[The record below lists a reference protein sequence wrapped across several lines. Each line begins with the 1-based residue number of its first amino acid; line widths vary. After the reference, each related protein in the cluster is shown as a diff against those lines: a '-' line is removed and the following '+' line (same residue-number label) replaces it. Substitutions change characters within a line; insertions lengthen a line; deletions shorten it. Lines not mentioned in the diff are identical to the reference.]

1 MATRKPRRGKRY
13 PWNKGL
19 IIGQRRPFSP
29 SDVRSIKKQITKR
42 GESGLRDRALF
53 STAIDVMLH
62 APDLL
67 GLTVKD
73 VRKRNR
79 AMRDTL
85 ELTIADNGRTIQRNL
100 SKTTMNLLDKWINQ
114 SGKKPGDY
122 LFTGQTSG
130 RSGAITPR
138 QFSRLVKFWANDIGL
153 DPSLYGTESLRRTRS
168 LYILNR
174 TGNLEAVRVLLG
186 LNDVGSTARYLF
198 DSEPQDALAIS
209 RSHQM

>member
-1 MATRKPRRGKRY
+1 MVRRPSKAKRY

-29 SDVRSIKKQITKR
+29 SDVRSIKKQLAKR
-42 GESGLRDRALF
+42 GEAGLRDRALF
-53 STAIDVMLH
+53 ATAIDAMLR

-85 ELTIADNGRTIQRNL
+85 ELTVADKGRRIQCRL
-100 SKTTMNLLDKWINQ
+100 SKSTMNVLDKWINQ

-122 LFTGQTSG
+122 LFTGRTSG
-130 RSGAITPR
+130 TSKAITPR
-138 QFSRLVKFWANDIGL
+138 QFSRLVKQWADDIGL
-153 DPSLYGTESLRRTRS
+153 DGSLYGTESLRRALSRPAS
-168 LYILNR
+168 KGAKR
-174 TGNLEAVRVLLG
+174 VSPRVR
-186 LNDVGSTARYLF
+186 
-198 DSEPQDALAIS
+198 
-209 RSHQM
+209 